1 MGFSVDVQIN
11 QNFYNKTNTDNYR
24 KAINQTVKLVTY
36 EAEDGCINECPVRT
50 GFLRDSHYTEFN
62 DTVGRVMNSADYA
75 HDVIYGT
82 PRSRS
87 NNYPQRVLNSMK
99 TDYSS
104 IFKSALSDVGVEL
117 K

>member
-1 MGFSVDVQIN
+1 MGFSVEVTIN
-11 QNFYNKTNTDNYR
+11 QSFNNKVNVDNYK
-24 KAINQTVKLVTY
+24 KAMDETIKLVTY

-62 DTVGRVMNSADYA
+62 NGLGRVMNSAEYA

-82 PRSRS
+82 RYSRS
-87 NNYPQRVLNSMK
+87 NDYPQRVLNSMK

-104 IFKSALSDVGVEL
+104 LFRRALLDLGVEIE
-117 K
+117 

>member
-11 QNFYNKTNTDNYR
+11 QGFYNKTNADTYK
-24 KAINQTVKLVTY
+24 KAINQTIKLVTY
-36 EAEDGCINECPVRT
+36 EAEDGCINECPVKT

-62 DTVGRVMNSADYA
+62 DTVGMVRNSAEYA

-82 PRSRS
+82 PHSRS
-87 NNYPQRVLNSMK
+87 NDYPQRVLNSMK
-99 TDYSS
+99 TDYNS
-104 IFKSALSDVGVEL
+104 IFRSALLDLGVDL